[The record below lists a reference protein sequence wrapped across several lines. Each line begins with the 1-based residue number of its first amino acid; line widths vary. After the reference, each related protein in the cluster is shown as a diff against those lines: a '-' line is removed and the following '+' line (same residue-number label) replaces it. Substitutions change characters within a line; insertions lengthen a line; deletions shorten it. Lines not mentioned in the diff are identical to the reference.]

1 MLDKYRR
8 EFVDFNIN
16 LNRTRYFFLSGQ
28 KVTFPTIEIY
38 NRYSDL
44 FTLSVIESLK
54 KEYTQTDPY
63 YQTKS
68 KALFNLIA
76 FATEQYLNLKVKHL
90 TQEIANA
97 ESRLYITW
105 KGQKIPLSN
114 VNSLLNQELDH
125 KNRQEIHQKKLSVL
139 DSVNDLKAERIEK
152 LHESSQLLGYSS
164 YLEMLSKINGIDY
177 LALNNQFQK
186 FLADTEKIYSINLK
200 RFLSLNLR
208 LPLEEASHADILQF
222 TKQENFIDLFPS
234 RILNLSFQETL
245 TNLNIWPTQQKNIYL
260 NPVLQVGKQVG
271 TFCLPVVIPNEIK
284 VVYQPGNG
292 VRKYQSVFQARG
304 KSQYFAFNSSSLIP
318 EFKYAGDKGLIESY
332 GFLFRHLINEP
343 FWLEQM
349 LDERESSELQTANLL
364 TKLYLIRSYAAKL
377 NYEISLHSKGL
388 NQAAELYSSEL
399 SQATLFYADK
409 SEYLTDYLDNLYVA
423 NYLRA
428 MCFEVMLRDYFKTHF
443 GYKWWQSVRA
453 GNLLKEMWNEGT
465 RYNLTEFAQQL
476 SLGDLIIEPLE
487 IEFLLNLKS

>member
-16 LNRTRYFFLSGQ
+16 LNRTRYFFFSGQ

-38 NRYSDL
+38 DRYSDL
-44 FTLSVIESLK
+44 FTLSAIDSLK
-54 KEYTQTDPY
+54 KEYSETDPY
-63 YQTKS
+63 YQTKC

-76 FATEQYLNLKVKHL
+76 FASQQYLNLKVKHL
-90 TQEIANA
+90 TQEITNA

-105 KGQKIPLSN
+105 KSQKIPISN
-114 VNSLLNQELDH
+114 VNSLLNQELDY
-125 KNRQEIHQKKLSVL
+125 KSRQEIYQKKLSAL
-139 DSVNDLKAERIEK
+139 SSINDLKAERIEK
-152 LHESSQLLGYSS
+152 LHDSSQLLGYSS

-177 LALNNQFQK
+177 LALNNLFQK
-186 FLADTEKIYSINLK
+186 FLADTEKIYNVNLK
-200 RFLSLNLR
+200 KFLALNLR
-208 LPLEEASHADILQF
+208 LPLEQATQADILVF
-222 TKQENFIDLFPS
+222 TKQENFVDLFPS

-245 TNLNIWPTQQKNIYL
+245 TTLNIWPKQQKNIYL
-260 NPVLQVGKQVG
+260 DAIPRTEKQLG
-271 TFCLPVVIPNEIK
+271 TFCLPIVIPNEIK
-284 VVYQPGNG
+284 VVYQHGNG

-304 KSQYFAFNSSSLIP
+304 KSQYFAFNSSSLTP
-318 EFKYAGDKGLIESY
+318 EFKYAGDNGLIESY
-332 GFLFRHLINEP
+332 GFLFRHLVNEP

-349 LDERESSELQTANLL
+349 LHERESSELQTTTLL

-377 NYEISLHSKGL
+377 NYEIALHSKGL
-388 NQAAELYSSEL
+388 SQAAEFYSNEI

-428 MCFEVMLRDYFKTHF
+428 ICFEVMLRDYLKTHF
-443 GYKWWQSVRA
+443 GYKWWQSARA

-476 SLGDLIIEPLE
+476 SLGDFVIEPLE

>member
-16 LNRTRYFFLSGQ
+16 LNRTRYFFFSGQ

-38 NRYSDL
+38 DRYSDL
-44 FTLSVIESLK
+44 FTLSAIDSLK
-54 KEYTQTDPY
+54 KEYTETDPY
-63 YQTKS
+63 YQTKC

-76 FATEQYLNLKVKHL
+76 FASEQYLNLKVKHL

-97 ESRLYITW
+97 ESRLYIAW
-105 KGQKIPLSN
+105 KGQKISISN

-125 KNRQEIHQKKLSVL
+125 KTRQEIYQKKLSAL
-139 DSVNDLKAERIEK
+139 SSINDLKAERIEK
-152 LHESSQLLGYSS
+152 LHEGSHLLGYSS

-177 LALNNQFQK
+177 LSLNNLFQK
-186 FLADTEKIYSINLK
+186 FLADTEKIYNVNLK
-200 RFLSLNLR
+200 KLLALNLR
-208 LPLEEASHADILQF
+208 LPLEQATQADILVF
-222 TKQENFIDLFPS
+222 TKQENFVDLFPS

-245 TNLNIWPTQQKNIYL
+245 TTLNIWPKQQKNIYL
-260 NPVLQVGKQVG
+260 DAIPRAEKQIG

-304 KSQYFAFNSSSLIP
+304 KSQYFAFNSTNLIP
-318 EFKYAGDKGLIESY
+318 EFKYAGDNGLIESY
-332 GFLFRHLINEP
+332 GFLFRHLVNEP

-349 LDERESSELQTANLL
+349 LDERESSELQTTNLL

-377 NYEISLHSKGL
+377 NYEIALHSKGL

-428 MCFEVMLRDYFKTHF
+428 ICFEVMLRDYLKTHF
-443 GYKWWQSVRA
+443 GYKWWQSARA

-476 SLGDLIIEPLE
+476 SLGDFVIEPLE